1 MEEKYKRLKGRPTL
15 KSGKRS
21 KKIDARFTLEEYVEI
36 VALEK
41 ALGISKTEII
51 RIRVLNQSAQLV
63 VNAREMLLA
72 LDAVGAE
79 LGRVG
84 NNINQLARYANTLD
98 KRGLLSP
105 QILERFNL
113 LFEQYIQ
120 VQLSLEV
127 VLRKIIRRMG
137 K

>member
-1 MEEKYKRLKGRPTL
+1 MEEKYKRLKGRPSL

-21 KKIDARFTLEEYVEI
+21 KKIDARFTEEEYAEI
-36 VALEK
+36 IALG
-41 ALGISKTEII
+41 ATLGISKTEII

-72 LDAVGAE
+72 LDAVGAD

-98 KRGLLSP
+98 KRGLHSP

-127 VLRKIIRRMG
+127 ALRKIIRRMG